1 MDVEMMETMM
11 KMERDV
17 FAITNEASS
26 VPFAFI
32 IPIVGKLNNWTWVGF
47 FENVGRKCVM
57 QVPMYFSTFLIR

>member
-26 VPFAFI
+26 DPFAFI

-57 QVPMYFSTFLIR
+57 